1 MTNVIKNWREN
12 RNLNHRIG
20 IKGKIISY
28 TQIFGTNSSDNN
40 PYFVAFVKLNNGI
53 FSTLSI
59 VSESTD
65 IKIGDK
71 VVLVL
76 RRIKDPSRES
86 IVEYGIKA
94 KKI

>member
-1 MTNVIKNWREN
+1 MCNAIKIWREN
-12 RNLNHRIG
+12 ENLNLWIG
-20 IKGKIISY
+20 IKGQIISY
-28 TQIFGTNSSDNN
+28 TQIYGTNSNDNN
-40 PYFVAFVKLNNGI
+40 PYYVTLVKLDNGI

-59 VSESTD
+59 VSESID
-65 IKIGDK
+65 IKIGDQ

-76 RRIKDPSRES
+76 RRIKDPSKES